1 MKKVFITTSIIL
13 ISLSLFAQKPIW
25 TKYLSRM
32 STYPERTYV
41 IGFSSEMNYYNNDI
55 NELLDRCKEN
65 AKKELI
71 ESIKVS
77 IKSVTVS
84 GVSNINTGIDQ
95 ETVEYLKHS
104 SVSYSNIE
112 LSNLKS
118 ETYYD
123 KRKKVAYAF
132 TYVKKAKLIAFYK
145 QKIST
150 LVLKIE
156 QNLKFAS
163 EAKISHLEQKAHLK
177 LLETLSIFREVEEA
191 QTILV
196 ALGVVD
202 ENSIKRIKIVG
213 LKSKIDKEINLQS
226 NSVKNTVSDLAFFIS
241 QSLKLQM
248 PKIKGNVSLSVF
260 NYQDTKF
267 GSSFSKILFDNLEQK
282 LISNSKYNILN
293 VNEFNGNVTKK
304 NIDYIIT
311 GNYWEENNFLKVI
324 AVLRDFYTG
333 KALASVESKISKDY
347 FNKSNIAYL
356 PENFINANS
365 KINNFTKNE
374 VVGGDLNLEVW
385 TSKGNKNLLFQEND
399 TLSLY
404 IRVNKKCYVRFIYHL
419 ADGSSVLL
427 LDDYYIGTD
436 KINKVYRLPEDFIC
450 AEPFGAEVLQVN
462 AQTEKFPPIV
472 TKSKYGY
479 DFITE
484 NLESIIKK
492 SRGFKKTSDEMMKA
506 ENRLII
512 TTMGK

>member
-1 MKKVFITTSIIL
+1 M
-13 ISLSLFAQKPIW
+13 
-25 TKYLSRM
+25 
-32 STYPERTYV
+32 
-41 IGFSSEMNYYNNDI
+41 
-55 NELLDRCKEN
+55 
-65 AKKELI
+65 
-71 ESIKVS
+71 
-77 IKSVTVS
+77 
-84 GVSNINTGIDQ
+84 
-95 ETVEYLKHS
+95 
-104 SVSYSNIE
+104 
-112 LSNLKS
+112 
-118 ETYYD
+118 
-123 KRKKVAYAF
+123 
-132 TYVKKAKLIAFYK
+132 
-145 QKIST
+145 
-150 LVLKIE
+150 
-156 QNLKFAS
+156 
-163 EAKISHLEQKAHLK
+163 
-177 LLETLSIFREVEEA
+177 ETLSVFREVEEA

-196 ALGVVD
+196 ALGVAD
-202 ENSIKRIKIVG
+202 ENSIKRTKVVA
-213 LKSKIDKEINLQS
+213 LKSEIDKKINLQS

-241 QSLKLQM
+241 QGLKLQM
-248 PKIKGNVSLSVF
+248 PKINGNVSLSVF

-293 VNEFNGNVTKK
+293 VNEFNGDVTKK

-324 AVLRDFYTG
+324 VTLRNLKTG
-333 KALASVESKISKDY
+333 KALASIESKLSKEY
-347 FNKSNIAYL
+347 FTNNKIAYL

-365 KINNFTKNE
+365 KINNFAKDE

-385 TSKGNKNLLFQEND
+385 TSKGNENLLFEEND

-436 KINKVYRLPEDFIC
+436 KINKVYRLPEEFIC

-472 TKSKYGY
+472 TESKYGY

-492 SRGFKKTSDEMMKA
+492 SRGFKKTNDEMMKA
-506 ENRLII
+506 ETRLVI